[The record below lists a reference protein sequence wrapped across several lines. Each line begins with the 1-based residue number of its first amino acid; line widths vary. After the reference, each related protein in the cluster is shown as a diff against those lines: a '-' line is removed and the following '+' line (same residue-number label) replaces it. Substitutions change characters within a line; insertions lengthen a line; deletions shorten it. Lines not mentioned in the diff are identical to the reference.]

1 MPGLFGNDNKHLS
14 ECHILD
20 SEIPLISRLQA
31 TIRLAVQALAVLM
44 TFVIVWGILDVVYM
58 LYQKLATPPYF
69 LLSIHDILA
78 TFGAFMAV
86 LIAIE
91 IFANIT
97 MYLKRKMIHVRLVL
111 ATAIMAAARKVIV
124 LDFKVIEFEYVWA
137 LGAVLL
143 GLGGC
148 YYLVCL
154 ADRTTACGPEEPGV
168 AGTPDGDTVE
178 ESQGTGLENIL
189 AEKKS
194 P

>member
-1 MPGLFGNDNKHLS
+1 MVDEQDERTPCLS
-14 ECHILD
+14 ECHILE
-20 SEIPLISRLQA
+20 SELPLIRRLQA
-31 TIRLAVQALAVLM
+31 TIRLAVQILAVLM
-44 TFVIVWGILDVVYM
+44 TFVIVWGLLDVIYM
-58 LYQKLATPPYF
+58 LYTRLSTPPYF

-97 MYLKRKMIHVRLVL
+97 MYLKRNMIHVRLVL

-124 LDFKVIEFEYVWA
+124 LDFKQIEYEYIWA

-148 YYLVCL
+148 YFLV
-154 ADRTTACGPEEPGV
+154 
-168 AGTPDGDTVE
+168 
-178 ESQGTGLENIL
+178 SY
-189 AEKKS
+189 AEKRRPEKVHNPVLDATAEAAAAQS
-194 P
+194 GEQSKTEAEKRA